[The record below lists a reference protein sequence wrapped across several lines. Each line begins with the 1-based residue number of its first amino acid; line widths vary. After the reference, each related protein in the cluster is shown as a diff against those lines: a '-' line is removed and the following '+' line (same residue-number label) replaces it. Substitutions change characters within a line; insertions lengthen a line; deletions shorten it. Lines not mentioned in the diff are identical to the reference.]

1 MADPINKTYLDKI
14 DARLKLIT
22 TTNEYANTIKRVER
36 ARLKPFKGYD
46 LPAIN
51 YWPVN
56 LANSTDQYGMD
67 TRENIIF
74 VEAHT
79 KTRDEPFTDICDVL
93 AKDIVTALNRAP
105 ANPKVSDSESIDL
118 GGVVENFNFLGFE
131 YQIANGQTPF
141 CGILAQFLMRYI
153 TDLNN
158 M

>member
-1 MADPINKTYLDKI
+1 MAAPINKTYLDVI

-22 TTNEYANTIKRVER
+22 TTNGYATTVKRVER

-56 LANSTDQYGMD
+56 LSNNTDQYGMD
-67 TRENIIF
+67 TRESAIF
-74 VEAHT
+74 IEMHS

-93 AKDIVTALNRAP
+93 AKDLVTALNRAP
-105 ANPKVSDSESIDL
+105 AAPKVSDDESIDL
-118 GGVVENFNFLGFE
+118 GGVVDGFDFQGFE

-141 CGILAQFLMRYI
+141 CGILAQFTMKYT